1 MPASGLVARRFASTD
16 WLQLHKTILTLI
28 AAIAQLVALLW
39 YMISY
44 FPMGTT
50 GLRYASS
57 FAGNRIAA
65 WMND

>member
-1 MPASGLVARRFASTD
+1 
-16 WLQLHKTILTLI
+16 LHNTILTLL

-50 GLRYASS
+50 GLRFAGR
-57 FAGNRIAA
+57 FAGNRVAA

>member
-1 MPASGLVARRFASTD
+1 
-16 WLQLHKTILTLI
+16 LHQTILTLI
-28 AAIAQLVALLW
+28 AAIVQLLALLW

-50 GLRYASS
+50 GLRLASS
-57 FAGNRIAA
+57 FAGNRVAA

>member
-1 MPASGLVARRFASTD
+1 MAPLDRSTD
-16 WLQLHKTILTLI
+16 SAQLHQTILTLI
-28 AAIAQLVALLW
+28 AAIAQLIALLW

-50 GLRYASS
+50 GLRFASR
-57 FAGNRIAA
+57 FAGNRVAA